1 MNLYVQKYVR
11 QILFLITLKLFRE
24 GKRAGEEVTM
34 KEYTF
39 WGFVINQYKNVTAKS
54 RPQDGKA

>member
-24 GKRAGEEVTM
+24 GKWAGEVVTM